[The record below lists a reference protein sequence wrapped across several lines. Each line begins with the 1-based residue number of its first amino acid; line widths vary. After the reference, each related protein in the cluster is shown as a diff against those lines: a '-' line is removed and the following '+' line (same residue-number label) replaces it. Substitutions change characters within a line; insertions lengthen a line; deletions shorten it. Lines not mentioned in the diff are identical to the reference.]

1 MADTTNKEAALWT
14 ASQNQPDVTV
24 NSGLSTLD
32 DSIAGVFT
40 HDMTSDANYSLL
52 AAEWKYKVI
61 VITDTNPFLG
71 AARDIV
77 LPNDNPGIYY
87 FYNNTSTHALSLLSA
102 TGTGIPVAATK
113 RAILQCDG
121 TNVVRWTADI

>member
-40 HDMTSDANYSLL
+40 HDMTSDANYS
-52 AAEWKYKVI
+52 
-61 VITDTNPFLG
+61 DTNPFLG

>member
-1 MADTTNKEAALWT
+1 
-14 ASQNQPDVTV
+14 
-24 NSGLSTLD
+24 
-32 DSIAGVFT
+32 
-40 HDMTSDANYSLL
+40 MTSDANYSLL